1 MIQQAFSKCATVIV
15 KHGTKFVV
23 AGVGAAIAGTVS
35 VISYYC
41 GKKKGDK
48 EGQKKASKIY
58 EDKFIQIGKMFD

>member
-15 KHGTKFVV
+15 KHGTKFII
-23 AGVGAAIAGTVS
+23 AGVGAAIAGTAS
-35 VISYYC
+35 VISYHC

-58 EDKFIQIGKMFD
+58 EDKFRQIAEMFD